1 VDRLKQMVIAQPFEV
16 ARVQPAVDALKSA
29 LLVEP
34 GAGGQPCVND
44 WKEAEQQS
52 KQLKAGEAARH
63 VVLALL
69 QGLRLGNATYDAFLE
84 ENIQRILRLLSDGEV
99 RKAMSSVVDVIDR
112 FRSVLDDRRQAAESA
127 LRDIL
132 RELLDAE
139 NDLTSY
145 FDTFNQKMADQG
157 SAYTEQMNASMG
169 RLVVEIKQAKDL
181 EGLKSRAL
189 NHIRALREQ
198 IRERERKE
206 KERLEQ
212 SKMELASLR
221 ETLANTR
228 HRMAKVERLR
238 KKLREDALTDPM
250 TGVWNKRALN
260 ERLADA
266 LSSRDMQPFGLIV
279 FDIDYFKRINDTYG
293 HQAGDKALG
302 AIAAQTTETLRGSD
316 VLFRYAGD
324 EFVVL
329 LPGTELAEAEAAAER
344 VRQAAQ
350 AIAFTYRGKGE
361 VRVSLSL
368 GVTMN
373 REGDDA
379 ESIFERADQ
388 ALLTAKQQGR
398 NRVQTAV

>member
-1 VDRLKQMVIAQPFEV
+1 
-16 ARVQPAVDALKSA
+16 
-29 LLVEP
+29 
-34 GAGGQPCVND
+34 
-44 WKEAEQQS
+44 
-52 KQLKAGEAARH
+52 
-63 VVLALL
+63 
-69 QGLRLGNATYDAFLE
+69 
-84 ENIQRILRLLSDGEV
+84 
-99 RKAMSSVVDVIDR
+99 
-112 FRSVLDDRRQAAESA
+112 
-127 LRDIL
+127 
-132 RELLDAE
+132 
-139 NDLTSY
+139 
-145 FDTFNQKMADQG
+145 
-157 SAYTEQMNASMG
+157 MG